1 MMDHKRL
8 PLFAYCPFSFEFD
21 QKAIR
26 KDLRKNL
33 KELESASL
41 ALIMHTGMDLRNIAA
56 SRLLLGKKVRQH

>member
-1 MMDHKRL
+1 MMDRKRL
-8 PLFAYCPFSFEFD
+8 PLLVFCPFSFGSD

-41 ALIMHTGMDLRNIAA
+41 ALIMHTGMDLRNIAV